1 MSIFG
6 RIYGAI
12 GHRIDRM
19 FGGVPAE
26 PGTSEAALAQG
37 FKPDATAIEEAPIP
51 ISAYSALYV
60 VLAVLIAGITWSILG
75 QVDRIVIAQGKIVTT
90 APVIVM
96 QPFTTSRIAKLHVK
110 AGDRVKKGQTL
121 VSFDPAFAQADQT
134 SLEQKVRA
142 LKAEIDRI
150 NAELSGQEF
159 ALGAKADNE
168 RRTQAQLF
176 AQRVA
181 QFEAEMTVRDSR
193 ERQVDAQIDSDNKS
207 IEGLNRQLELAK
219 GVTNIRR
226 QLQEKQLGSTIQLM
240 AAQKEEEDIDLR
252 LKNTASDR
260 EKLNQQKAEIL
271 AERQSFL
278 DHWHGDL
285 NQRLSDARKE
295 EAQAIEELNKANKL
309 KDFTELT
316 SPVDAV
322 VLELADRS
330 EGSVLREAETLI
342 TLVPDDAELNLEA
355 DILSRDVG
363 FVTLGD
369 PVRVKL
375 EAYPFQQ
382 YGTLDGKLDVLSPD
396 SLPVKEGERTNVVFR
411 GEIHLRETAGSA
423 AGHGIKLRPGLVAT
437 AEIKAGQRSIASYI
451 LDPVIQT
458 TDESLREP

>member
-12 GHRIDRM
+12 GNRIDRM

-51 ISAYSALYV
+51 VSAYAALYV
-60 VLAVLIAGITWSILG
+60 VLAVLVAGITWSIVG
-75 QVDRIVIAQGKIVTT
+75 QVDRIVIAQGKVVTT

-96 QPFTTSRIAKLHVK
+96 QPFTTSRISKIHVK
-110 AGDRVKKGQTL
+110 AGDRVKKGDVL
-121 VSFDPAFAQADQT
+121 VSFDPGFAQADQT

-150 NAELSGQEF
+150 DAELAGKEF
-159 ALGAKADNE
+159 TAAANADGE
-168 RRTQAQLF
+168 RQTQAQLF
-176 AQRVA
+176 AKRTA
-181 QFEAEMTVRDSR
+181 QFEAEMMVRDSR
-193 ERQVDAQIDSDNKS
+193 EHQVEAQIDADNKS

-219 GVTNIRR
+219 GVTEIRR

-240 AAQKEEEDIDLR
+240 AAQKEQEDIDLR
-252 LKNTASDR
+252 LKNTISDL
-260 EKLNQQKAEIL
+260 EKLAQQKAEIV

-278 DHWHGDL
+278 DHWHSDL

-295 EAQAIEELNKANKL
+295 QAAAVEDLNKAKKL
-309 KDFTELT
+309 TDFTALT
-316 SPVDAV
+316 APVDAV
-322 VLELADRS
+322 VLELAERS
-330 EGSVLREAETLI
+330 EGSVLKEAETLI

-363 FVTLGD
+363 FVAVGD

-382 YGTLDGKLDVLSPD
+382 YGTLEAKLDVLSPD
-396 SLPVKEGERTNVVFR
+396 SLPVKDDKRSDVVFR
-411 GEIHLRETAGSA
+411 GEIHLNETAGAA

-458 TDESLREP
+458 RDESLREP

>member
-1 MSIFG
+1 MSLFSSIS
-6 RIYGAI
+6 R
-12 GHRIDRM
+12 RIDRM

-51 ISAYSALYV
+51 VSAYSALYV
-60 VLAVLIAGITWSILG
+60 VLAVLVAGITWSIVG
-75 QVDRIVIAQGKIVTT
+75 QVDRIVIAQGKVVTT

-110 AGDRVKKGQTL
+110 AGDRVRKGQTL

-142 LKAEIDRI
+142 LSAEIDRI
-150 NAELSGQEF
+150 NAELAGREF
-159 ALGAKADNE
+159 TAAANADNE
-168 RRTQAQLF
+168 RKTQAQLF

-181 QFEAEMTVRDSR
+181 QFEAEMAVRDSR
-193 ERQVDAQIDSDNKS
+193 EHQVEAQIDSDNKS
-207 IEGLNRQLELAK
+207 MEGLTRQLDLAK
-219 GVTNIRR
+219 GVTDIRR

-240 AAQKEEEDIDLR
+240 AAQKEQEDIDLR

-260 EKLNQQKAEIL
+260 EKLNQQKAEIV

-295 EAQAIEELNKANKL
+295 EAAAVEDLNKAKKL

-363 FVTLGD
+363 FVALGD

-396 SLPVKEGERTNVVFR
+396 SLPVKDGERTNVIFR
-411 GEIHLRETAGSA
+411 GEIHLKETAGSA

>member
-1 MSIFG
+1 MSIFS
-6 RIYGAI
+6 RIGQRI
-12 GHRIDRM
+12 GKM

-51 ISAYSALYV
+51 VSAYSALYV
-60 VLAVLIAGITWSILG
+60 VLAVLVAGITWSIVG
-75 QVDRIVIAQGKIVTT
+75 TVDRIVIAQGKVVTT

-121 VSFDPAFAQADQT
+121 VSFDPDFAQADQT

-142 LKAEIDRI
+142 LTAEIDRI
-150 NAELSGQEF
+150 NAELAGREF
-159 ALGAKADNE
+159 AAAANADNE
-168 RRTQAQLF
+168 RKTQAQLF
-176 AQRVA
+176 AQRTA
-181 QFEAEMTVRDSR
+181 QFEAEMVVRDSR
-193 ERQVDAQIDSDNKS
+193 EHQVEAQIDSDDKS
-207 IEGLNRQLELAK
+207 IEGLTRQLDLAK
-219 GVTNIRR
+219 GVTDIRR
-226 QLQEKQLGSTIQLM
+226 QLQEKQLGSTIQLI
-240 AAQKEEEDIDLR
+240 AAQKEQEDIDLR
-252 LKNTASDR
+252 LKNTASDK
-260 EKLNQQKAEIL
+260 EKLAQQKAEII
-271 AERQSFL
+271 AERKSFL

-295 EAQAIEELNKANKL
+295 EAAAVEELNKAKKL

-322 VLELADRS
+322 VLELAERS

-363 FVTLGD
+363 FVTVGD

-382 YGTLDGKLDVLSPD
+382 YGTLEAKLDVLSPD
-396 SLPVKEGERTNVVFR
+396 SLPVKDGEKTNVVFR
-411 GEIHLRETAGSA
+411 GEIHLKETAGSA

-437 AEIKAGQRSIASYI
+437 AEIKAGERSIASYI

-458 TDESLREP
+458 RDESLREP